1 MHPFLP
7 PFSLTSFFPSVFSAF
22 KEVLMMKKDQL
33 NFLGGTVLAGENVFI
48 IWHGKAQ
55 IFQM

>member
-1 MHPFLP
+1 
-7 PFSLTSFFPSVFSAF
+7 
-22 KEVLMMKKDQL
+22 MMKKDQL